1 MASWGDLNARL
12 NRLVREGVIS
22 GFRTNLADRPDLS
35 QLAVVVIPGR
45 DSLATHPEDLRRH
58 IGAALAG
65 IAPDAAITVE
75 EHQAAPRARK
85 PERARNSAET
95 LEP

>member
-22 GFRTNLADRPDLS
+22 GFRTNLASRPDPS
-35 QLAVVVIPGR
+35 ELAIVVMPGR
-45 DSLATHPEDLRRH
+45 DSVAIPADALRRH

-75 EHQAAPRARK
+75 EQQAPPHAPNA
-85 PERARNSAET
+85 
-95 LEP
+95 